1 LLIGQRRSEGYLKL
15 LIVHTRAREYEALI
29 KSEIKE
35 ELPHFEIVAA
45 ADKSEV
51 PSSIEDVDVILAW
64 RIPKEIIRKATGLRW
79 LASTGAGVD
88 HLLVPGLP
96 DHVAIT
102 KAPPIF
108 AKAVAEY
115 VMGYILY
122 VSLAM
127 ERIVSNM
134 QKRLWSVPEH
144 FHLSGKLMGVLGM
157 GTIGTEVARTAR
169 SFGMRVWGARRT
181 PQPVEEAEKT
191 FGREE
196 LTSFLPHLD
205 FLVLTLPLT
214 EETRNLIGKD
224 EISLLKPTCWII
236 NVSRGRIVNED
247 DLAQALGEGK
257 LGGYVSDVFAS
268 EPLPGDSPLWNI
280 PNVVITPHYAALT
293 RPKEFVPHFTDNV
306 RRFARGEA
314 LLFQIDKE
322 KGY

>member
-1 LLIGQRRSEGYLKL
+1 MCLKL
-15 LIVHTRAREYEALI
+15 LIIHTRACEYAALI
-29 KSEIKE
+29 KSEIDE
-35 ELPHFEIVAA
+35 ELPHFEIIAA
-45 ADKSEV
+45 TDKGEV

-88 HLLVPGLP
+88 HLIVPGLP
-96 DHVAIT
+96 DHVVIT

-115 VMGYILY
+115 VMGYVLH
-122 VSLAM
+122 VSLGI

-134 QKRLWSVPEH
+134 RKRVWVVPEH
-144 FHLSGKLMGVLGM
+144 FRLSGKLMGVLGI
-157 GTIGTEVARTAR
+157 GTIGTEVAKTAR
-169 SFGMRVWGARRT
+169 SFGMRVWGVRRT
-181 PQPVEEAEKT
+181 AQPLPVEEAEKI

-205 FLVLTLPLT
+205 FLALTLPLT

-236 NVSRGRIVNED
+236 NVSRGRIVKED
-247 DLAQALGEGK
+247 DLAQALDEGK

-268 EPLPGDSPLWNI
+268 EPLPGDSPLWNL
-280 PNVVITPHYAALT
+280 PNVIITPHYAALT
-293 RPKEFVPHFTDNV
+293 RTKEFVPHFADNL
-306 RRFARGEA
+306 RRFARGET

>member
-1 LLIGQRRSEGYLKL
+1 LKL
-15 LIVHTRAREYEALI
+15 LIVHTRGREYEALI
-29 KSEIKE
+29 KSEIRE
-35 ELPHFEIVAA
+35 ELPRFEILAA
-45 ADKSEV
+45 TDKSEV

-96 DHVAIT
+96 DHVVIT

-115 VMGYILY
+115 VMGYILF
-122 VSLAM
+122 VSLGI
-127 ERIVSNM
+127 ERILSNI

-144 FHLSGKLMGVLGM
+144 FRLSGKLMGVLGM
-157 GTIGTEVARTAR
+157 GTIGTEVAKTAR
-169 SFGMRVWGARRT
+169 PFGIRVWGAMRT
-181 PQPVEEAEKT
+181 PRPVEEAEKI
-191 FGREE
+191 FGRDE
-196 LTSFLPHLD
+196 LADFLPHLD

-214 EETRNLIGKD
+214 EETRNLIGKN
-224 EISLLKPTCWII
+224 EISLLKPTCWLI
-236 NVSRGRIVNED
+236 NVSRGRIVDED
-247 DLAQALGEGK
+247 NLARALGEGK
-257 LGGYVSDVFAS
+257 LGGYVSDVFAC
-268 EPLPGDSPLWNI
+268 EPLPGDSPLWNL
-280 PNVVITPHYAALT
+280 PNVIITPHYAALT
-293 RPKEFVPHFTDNV
+293 RPEEFVPHFADNL

>member
-1 LLIGQRRSEGYLKL
+1 MCLKL
-15 LIVHTRAREYEALI
+15 LIIHTRAREYEALI
-29 KSEIKE
+29 RSEIDEK
-35 ELPHFEIVAA
+35 LPHFEIVAA
-45 ADKSEV
+45 TDKDEV

-88 HLLVPGLP
+88 HLIVPGLP
-96 DHVAIT
+96 DHVVIT

-115 VMGYILY
+115 VMGYVLY
-122 VSLAM
+122 VSLGI

-134 QKRLWSVPEH
+134 QKRVWVVPEH
-144 FHLSGKLMGVLGM
+144 FRLSGKLMGVLGI
-157 GTIGTEVARTAR
+157 GTIGTEVAKTAR

-181 PQPVEEAEKT
+181 ARPLPVEEVEKV

-205 FLVLTLPLT
+205 FLALTLPLT

-224 EISLLKPTCWII
+224 EIPLLKPTCWII

-247 DLAQALGEGK
+247 DLAQALDEGK

-268 EPLPGDSPLWNI
+268 EPLPGDSPLWNL
-280 PNVVITPHYAALT
+280 PNVIVTPHYAALT
-293 RPKEFVPHFTDNV
+293 RPEEFVPHFAANL

-314 LLFQIDKE
+314 LLFQIYKE

>member
-1 LLIGQRRSEGYLKL
+1 LKL
-15 LIVHTRAREYEALI
+15 LIVHARAHEYEVLI
-29 KSEIKE
+29 KTEIKA
-35 ELPHFEIVAA
+35 ELPGFEIVAA
-45 ADKSEV
+45 RDKGEV

-64 RIPKEIIRKATGLRW
+64 RIPKEIIKKATDLRW

-96 DHVAIT
+96 SGVVIT

-108 AKAVAEY
+108 ARAITEY
-115 VMGYILY
+115 VIGYVLY
-122 VSLAM
+122 VSLGT
-127 ERIVSNM
+127 EKIVSNA

-144 FHLSGKLMGVLGM
+144 FRLSGKLMGILGM
-157 GTIGTEVARTAR
+157 GTIGTQVARTAR
-169 SFGMRVWGARRT
+169 SLGMRVWGVRRT
-181 PQPVEEAEKT
+181 AQPVEEAEKI

-196 LTSFLPHLD
+196 LASFLPDLD

-247 DLAQALGEGK
+247 DLAKALDERK
-257 LGGYVSDVFAS
+257 LGGYISDVFAT
-268 EPLPGDSPLWNI
+268 EPLPGDSPLWTL
-280 PNVVITPHYAALT
+280 PNVIVTPHYAALT
-293 RPKEFVPHFTDNV
+293 QPKEFVSYFADNL

-322 KGY
+322 RGY